1 MLTVLELSRWAVLVE
16 NVVREILESAHMYIA
31 DHFANLLASDRCVK
45 ILLWQ
50 TDFHIVSRFSFLSL
64 GHGKSWAITN
74 LEDLLLRTAS
84 TLTPDQACKS
94 YPRAVRLN
102 TLLTVPNS
110 LSFDSGKKA
119 SNAAHSDDDES
130 LTWNED
136 FVRLVS
142 AILTAV
148 EQCLIRQCSRAMKCS
163 SFQRMDPNLKSKI
176 QKLACITDVIEE
188 KKLTSIRNK
197 VSFYCL

>member
-1 MLTVLELSRWAVLVE
+1 MLSVLELSRWAVLVE

-31 DHFANLLASDRCVK
+31 DHFANLLASDRWVK
-45 ILLWQ
+45 CHSFQFQI
-50 TDFHIVSRFSFLSL
+50 FIKHHRFSFLSL
-64 GHGKSWAITN
+64 GHGKSWAIIH

-110 LSFDSGKKA
+110 LSFDNGKKA
-119 SNAAHSDDDES
+119 THSDDDES
-130 LTWNED
+130 LTWNDD

-142 AILTAV
+142 AILSAV

-197 VSFYCL
+197 VNFLMA